1 MPLNESYFENLFNKW
16 NARKKVIDFDEIWR
30 NLMVLIFQ
38 NINAQYPIDF
48 IAIKFKF
55 FTINVYWNIF

>member
-16 NARKKVIDFDEIWR
+16 KARKKIIDFDEIWR

-38 NINAQYPIDF
+38 NINSQYLIDF